1 MIENGSYVGLCHKM
15 YLPVHGQRTR
25 SNARTQRSKRLLMK
39 VEVTFKKKDKKQE
52 KKREKKN

>member
-39 VEVTFKKKDKKQE
+39 VEVTFKKKRQKARE
-52 KKREKKN
+52 KKRKKN